1 MKIGIIVQARMSS
14 QRLPDKVLTKVNGKP
29 LLQYLLERL
38 NNCSSID
45 QVIVA
50 TSNEKSDDSIAL
62 FCEEYGAKY
71 FRGPLE
77 NVAKRFMMVIE
88 EYNLDAFVRICGDS
102 PILDQQLIDRGVKL
116 FNSGFD
122 LVTNVWPRSYPLGQ
136 SVEIVRSDTFKEIFK
151 KMSKI
156 SDFEHVTKYFYDHSD
171 KFKIKNFSNDI
182 NLSDYSLVV
191 DTPHDLKHIE
201 KIINC
206 MTRTQTKY
214 SLEDILEIYP
224 LARKALC

>member
-1 MKIGIIVQARMSS
+1 MSS
-14 QRLPDKVLTKVNGKP
+14 QRLPNKVLTKVKGKP

-45 QVIVA
+45 QIIVA

-62 FCEEYGAKY
+62 FCEEYGAKF

-88 EYNLDAFVRICGDS
+88 EYKLDAFVRICGDS
-102 PILDQQLIDRGVKL
+102 PLLDQQLIDQGLKL

-136 SVEIVRSDTFKEIFK
+136 SVEIVKSDTFKGIFE

-156 SDFEHVTKYFYDHSD
+156 SDFEHVTKYFYDHPD
-171 KFKIKNFSNDI
+171 KFKIKNFSNI
-182 NLSDYSLVV
+182 PNLSDYSLVV
-191 DTPHDLKHIE
+191 DTPLDLKNIE
-201 KIINC
+201 KIINS
-206 MTRTQTKY
+206 MTRNQTKY
-214 SLEDILEIYP
+214 SLKDILEIYP
-224 LARKALC
+224 MSKKALC